1 MTDKSE
7 LNERQKSFLKKC
19 EFSKMNQDDLDNIE
33 ISDDEALNN
42 KDNEI
47 QMLKLTIE
55 EQKTIIAQLRAEL
68 AERTENTEVTENQVK
83 KRKRDEEANEVMNVA
98 LITDSHDKDIKIK
111 LLTEELNTVKQ
122 QVVTNATNKNKP
134 QSEDK
139 GTEMKA
145 SRSLPV
151 DNPAAAMESLQ
162 TNIIEKIKD
171 VIGSQIEIT
180 VDKILQKKLGSTKT
194 YANVTSKSD
203 NPSKSST
210 VNDFRSI
217 MLATK
222 NEELVEE
229 RDRSFRERN
238 LIIHGIEESTTVNDT
253 EFVNNLIKNVQCDGV
268 TIKSIARLGPE
279 NSDKRRPIKVSLNN
293 GNEKEQVMGNL
304 AKLKGNVM
312 YKKVSVTE
320 DYTVSERKMIQ
331 EMREQVKEKN
341 NQEPEDSEFVYKLR
355 GTPKNG
361 LMIRRMKKI
370 KDDISSTNAAM
381 TDVWTGV

>member
-1 MTDKSE
+1 MPSTRPPEKPPETCDNSRYPG
-7 LNERQKSFLKKC
+7 L
-19 EFSKMNQDDLDNIE
+19 DLD
-33 ISDDEALNN
+33 SDDEALNN

-47 QMLKLTIE
+47 EMLKLTIE

-68 AERTENTEVTENQVK
+68 AERTENTELGENQAR

-122 QVVTNATNKNKP
+122 QVATNAKNKNKP

-145 SRSLPV
+145 SRALPV
-151 DNPAAAMESLQ
+151 VNPAAAMESLQ

-171 VIGSQIEIT
+171 AIGSQIEVT

-194 YANVTSKSD
+194 YANATSKSD
-203 NPSKSST
+203 DPIRSST

-229 RDRSFRERN
+229 RDRSFRESN
-238 LIIHGIEESTTVNDT
+238 LIIHGVEESKTVNDT
-253 EFVNNLIKNVQCDGV
+253 DFVNNLIKNVRCDGV
-268 TIKSIARLGPE
+268 TVKSIARLGSE
-279 NSDKRRPIKVSLNN
+279 NSDKRRPIKVSLKN

-304 AKLKGNVM
+304 VNLKGNDM
-312 YKKVSVTE
+312 YKKVSITE

-331 EMREQVKEKN
+331 EMRERVKEKN

-361 LMIRRMKKI
+361 LMIRRMKKF
-370 KDDISSTNAAM
+370 KDEKLSTNAETTDAM
-381 TDVWTGV
+381 EV

>member
-1 MTDKSE
+1 MPSTRPPEKPPETCDNSRYPG
-7 LNERQKSFLKKC
+7 L
-19 EFSKMNQDDLDNIE
+19 DLD
-33 ISDDEALNN
+33 SDDEALNN

-47 QMLKLTIE
+47 EMLKLTIE

-68 AERTENTEVTENQVK
+68 AERTENTELGENQAR

-122 QVVTNATNKNKP
+122 QVATNAKNKNKP

-145 SRSLPV
+145 SRALPV
-151 DNPAAAMESLQ
+151 VNPAAAMESLQ

-171 VIGSQIEIT
+171 AIGSQIEVT

-194 YANVTSKSD
+194 YANATSKSD
-203 NPSKSST
+203 DPIRSST

-229 RDRSFRERN
+229 RDRSFRESN
-238 LIIHGIEESTTVNDT
+238 LIIHGVEESKTVNDT
-253 EFVNNLIKNVQCDGV
+253 DFVNNLIKNVRCDGV
-268 TIKSIARLGPE
+268 TVKSIARLGSE
-279 NSDKRRPIKVSLNN
+279 NSDKRRPIKVSLKN

-304 AKLKGNVM
+304 VNLKGNDM
-312 YKKVSVTE
+312 YKKVSITE

-331 EMREQVKEKN
+331 EMRERVKEKN

-361 LMIRRMKKI
+361 LMIRRMKKF
-370 KDDISSTNAAM
+370 KDEKLSTNAET
-381 TDVWTGV
+381 TDATGV

>member
-1 MTDKSE
+1 
-7 LNERQKSFLKKC
+7 
-19 EFSKMNQDDLDNIE
+19 
-33 ISDDEALNN
+33 
-42 KDNEI
+42 
-47 QMLKLTIE
+47 
-55 EQKTIIAQLRAEL
+55 
-68 AERTENTEVTENQVK
+68 
-83 KRKRDEEANEVMNVA
+83 
-98 LITDSHDKDIKIK
+98 
-111 LLTEELNTVKQ
+111 
-122 QVVTNATNKNKP
+122 
-134 QSEDK
+134 
-139 GTEMKA
+139 
-145 SRSLPV
+145 
-151 DNPAAAMESLQ
+151 
-162 TNIIEKIKD
+162 
-171 VIGSQIEIT
+171 
-180 VDKILQKKLGSTKT
+180 
-194 YANVTSKSD
+194 
-203 NPSKSST
+203 
-210 VNDFRSI
+210 

-229 RDRSFRERN
+229 CDRSFRERN

-253 EFVNNLIKNVQCDGV
+253 EFVNNLIKNVRCDGV
-268 TIKSIARLGPE
+268 TIKSITRLGPE

-304 AKLKGNVM
+304 SKLKGNVM

-381 TDVWTGV
+381 TDAMGV

>member
-1 MTDKSE
+1 MPSTRPPEKPPETCDNSRYPG
-7 LNERQKSFLKKC
+7 L
-19 EFSKMNQDDLDNIE
+19 DLD
-33 ISDDEALNN
+33 SDDEALNN

-47 QMLKLTIE
+47 EMLKLTIE

-68 AERTENTEVTENQVK
+68 AERTENTELGENQAR

-122 QVVTNATNKNKP
+122 QVATNAKNKNKP

-145 SRSLPV
+145 SRALPV
-151 DNPAAAMESLQ
+151 VNPAAAMESLQ

-171 VIGSQIEIT
+171 AIGSQIEVT

-203 NPSKSST
+203 NPIRSST

-229 RDRSFRERN
+229 RDRSFRESN
-238 LIIHGIEESTTVNDT
+238 LIIHGVEESKTVNDT
-253 EFVNNLIKNVQCDGV
+253 DFVNNLIKNVRCDGV
-268 TIKSIARLGPE
+268 TVKSIARLGSE
-279 NSDKRRPIKVSLNN
+279 NSDKRRPIKVSLKN

-304 AKLKGNVM
+304 VNLKGNDM
-312 YKKVSVTE
+312 YKKVSITE

-331 EMREQVKEKN
+331 EMRERVKEKN

-361 LMIRRMKKI
+361 LMIRRMKKF
-370 KDDISSTNAAM
+370 KDEKLSTNAETTDAM
-381 TDVWTGV
+381 GV

>member
-1 MTDKSE
+1 MPSTRPPEKPPETCDNSRYPG
-7 LNERQKSFLKKC
+7 L
-19 EFSKMNQDDLDNIE
+19 DLD
-33 ISDDEALNN
+33 SDDEALNN

-47 QMLKLTIE
+47 EMLKLTIE

-68 AERTENTEVTENQVK
+68 AERTENTELGENQAR

-122 QVVTNATNKNKP
+122 QVATNAKNKNKP

-145 SRSLPV
+145 SRALPV
-151 DNPAAAMESLQ
+151 VNPAAAMESLQ

-171 VIGSQIEIT
+171 AIGSQIEVT

-194 YANVTSKSD
+194 YANATSKSD
-203 NPSKSST
+203 DPIRSST

-229 RDRSFRERN
+229 RDRSFRESN
-238 LIIHGIEESTTVNDT
+238 LIIHGVEESKTVNDT
-253 EFVNNLIKNVQCDGV
+253 DFVNNLIKNVRCDGV
-268 TIKSIARLGPE
+268 TVKSIARLGSE
-279 NSDKRRPIKVSLNN
+279 NSDKRRPIKVSLKN

-304 AKLKGNVM
+304 VNLKGNDM
-312 YKKVSVTE
+312 YKKVSITE

-331 EMREQVKEKN
+331 EMRERVKEKN

-361 LMIRRMKKI
+361 LMIRRMKKF
-370 KDDISSTNAAM
+370 KDEKLSTNAETTDAM
-381 TDVWTGV
+381 GV

>member
-370 KDDISSTNAAM
+370 KDDILSTNAAM
-381 TDVWTGV
+381 TDAMGV

>member
-1 MTDKSE
+1 MPSTRPPEKPPETCDNSRYPG
-7 LNERQKSFLKKC
+7 L
-19 EFSKMNQDDLDNIE
+19 DLD
-33 ISDDEALNN
+33 SDDEALNN

-47 QMLKLTIE
+47 EMLKLTIE

-68 AERTENTEVTENQVK
+68 AQRTENSEAIENQVK

-111 LLTEELNTVKQ
+111 QLTEELSTVKQ
-122 QVVTNATNKNKP
+122 QVAKNATNKSKVH
-134 QSEDK
+134 SEDK

-145 SRSLPV
+145 SRALPV
-151 DNPAAAMESLQ
+151 INPAAAMESLQ

-171 VIGSQIEIT
+171 AIGSQIEIT
-180 VDKILQKKLGSTKT
+180 VDKILEKKLGSTKT
-194 YANVTSKSD
+194 YADVSSKSD
-203 NPSKSST
+203 SPIRSST

-229 RDRSFRERN
+229 RDKSFRERN
-238 LIIHGIEESTTVNDT
+238 LIIHGVEESTTVNDT
-253 EFVNNLIKNVQCDGV
+253 DFVSNLIKNVRCDGV
-268 TIKSIARLGPE
+268 TVKGITRLGPE
-279 NSDKRRPIKVSLNN
+279 NNDKRRPIKVSLDN
-293 GNEKEQVMGNL
+293 GKERDQVMGNL
-304 AKLKGNVM
+304 TNLKGNDM
-312 YKKVSVTE
+312 YKKISVTE

-370 KDDISSTNAAM
+370 KSEKSSTTAEMSDAM
-381 TDVWTGV
+381 VV

>member
-253 EFVNNLIKNVQCDGV
+253 EFVNNLIKNVRCDGV
-268 TIKSIARLGPE
+268 TIKSITRLGPE

-304 AKLKGNVM
+304 SKLKGNVM

-381 TDVWTGV
+381 TDAMGV

>member
-381 TDVWTGV
+381 TNVWTGV

>member
-381 TDVWTGV
+381 TDAMGV